1 MCRERER
8 EEKVLGRNMQA
19 QTQNWESYNKNT
31 KNAGGVRYMLTKKK
45 SKKIKKHLVIE
56 KKKYINHNDINTHT
70 PTCDTTCPLCGSKK
84 NTHNRMKTR
93 KGTKKKQLFTRKRQ
107 SEEKTDRIKRQ
118 LKGNEKEF

>member
-56 KKKYINHNDINTHT
+56 KKKIHK
-70 PTCDTTCPLCGSKK
+70 S
-84 NTHNRMKTR
+84 
-93 KGTKKKQLFTRKRQ
+93 
-107 SEEKTDRIKRQ
+107 
-118 LKGNEKEF
+118 

>member
-1 MCRERER
+1 L
-8 EEKVLGRNMQA
+8 K
-19 QTQNWESYNKNT
+19 
-31 KNAGGVRYMLTKKK
+31 
-45 SKKIKKHLVIE
+45 

-93 KGTKKKQLFTRKRQ
+93 KGTKKKKLFTRKRQ